1 MYLVRIAG
9 VMLAGVLL
17 YCGGGAALAQKSPA
31 DTIKARV
38 DAMKSMGGNLKTINE
53 QLKGATPD
61 AAAIKTAVTGISTTG
76 KDVAS
81 WFPAGT
87 GPESGVKTRA
97 KAEIWSDAAGFKAA
111 ADAFVAGNAKF
122 MPIASAGNIDA
133 IKADLKAFTDGCGGC
148 HMKFRAPEEKK

>member
-31 DTIKARV
+31 DTIKARQ
-38 DAMKSMGGNLKTINE
+38 DAMKSWGGNLKTINE
-53 QLKGATPD
+53 QLKSATPD
-61 AAAIKTAVTGISTTG
+61 VAAIKTAVAGVSANA

-81 WFPAGT
+81 WFPAGS
-87 GPESGVKTRA
+87 GPETGVKTRA
-97 KAEIWSDAAGFKAA
+97 KAEIWSQA
-111 ADAFVAGNAKF
+111 ADFKTAADNFVAGTAKF
-122 MPIASAGNIDA
+122 SGVVAGGNVET
-133 IKADLKAFTDGCGGC
+133 IKTDLKAFTDGCGGC

>member
-1 MYLVRIAG
+1 MYFVRSVG
-9 VMLAGVLL
+9 VLLAGALL

-31 DTIKARV
+31 DTIKARQ
-38 DAMKSMGGNLKTINE
+38 DAMKSMGSNLKAINE

-61 AAAIKTAVTGISTTG
+61 AAAIKTAVAGISTTG
-76 KDVAS
+76 KDIAA

-87 GPESGVKTRA
+87 GPDSGVKTRA

-111 ADAFVAGNAKF
+111 ADSFVAGNAKF
-122 MPIASAGNIDA
+122 MPIAAAGNIDT

>member
-1 MYLVRIAG
+1 MYLVRSIG

-31 DTIKARV
+31 DTIKARI
-38 DAMKSMGGNLKTINE
+38 DAMKSMGGNLKTVNE

-61 AAAIKTAVTGISTTG
+61 AAAIKMAVAGISTTG

-111 ADAFVAGNAKF
+111 ADSFVAGNAKF
-122 MPIASAGNIDA
+122 STVVAGGNIDA
-133 IKADLKAFTDGCGGC
+133 IKADLKAFSDGCGGC

>member
-1 MYLVRIAG
+1 MYLVRSIG
-9 VMLAGVLL
+9 VVLAGALL

-31 DTIKARV
+31 DTIKARQE
-38 DAMKSMGGNLKTINE
+38 AMKSWGGNLKTINE

-61 AAAIKTAVTGISTTG
+61 VAAIKTAMAGVSANA

-87 GPESGVKTRA
+87 GPDSGVKTRA
-97 KAEIWSDAAGFKAA
+97 KAEIWSQAGDFKAA
-111 ADAFVAGNAKF
+111 ADGFVAGTAKF
-122 MPIASAGNIDA
+122 SGVVAGGNVDT